1 MKTKNLLTISVSL
14 LLSASILS
22 GCGSEKSNGNTTN
35 KTVVLKLAENQPE
48 DYPTTIGDKEFA
60 RLVEEKTN
68 GRYKVE
74 VYSGGQLG
82 DEKSAIEQV
91 QLGTIDLARVNASP
105 LAEFSDEIG
114 VLSMPYL
121 FSSEKQKWD
130 VLNGEVGKKLL
141 DTLQSDGIVGLTY
154 YDSGS
159 RSFYTTKRPVKKPED
174 MKGLKIRVQQSELF
188 MELVKSLGASPT
200 PMSYDE
206 VYSGLQIG
214 VIDGAENNIP
224 SYYSSHHYEVAKY
237 FTVDKHTATP
247 EVLIASKSLWDK
259 LSDEDKKAFK
269 EAAMESQKVQRE
281 EWEKLEKKSQSEI
294 KKSGNK
300 IIEIKNINEW
310 RKAVQPVYDKFE
322 KKYKKWIDE
331 IQKIM

>member
-1 MKTKNLLTISVSL
+1 
-14 LLSASILS
+14 
-22 GCGSEKSNGNTTN
+22 
-35 KTVVLKLAENQPE
+35 
-48 DYPTTIGDKEFA
+48 
-60 RLVEEKTN
+60 
-68 GRYKVE
+68 
-74 VYSGGQLG
+74 
-82 DEKSAIEQV
+82 
-91 QLGTIDLARVNASP
+91 
-105 LAEFSDEIG
+105 
-114 VLSMPYL
+114 
-121 FSSEKQKWD
+121 
-130 VLNGEVGKKLL
+130 
-141 DTLQSDGIVGLTY
+141 
-154 YDSGS
+154 
-159 RSFYTTKRPVKKPED
+159 

-206 VYSGLQIG
+206 VYSGLQTG